1 MFRNCSIAVCRSR
14 TNSILLLS
22 KKYCEKRFN
31 SKLGEMTSLAFSSP
45 WNLGIEKE
53 VNLKGQKWMR
63 KKTLQAFHIY
73 ILFDCVG
80 NT

>member
-1 MFRNCSIAVCRSR
+1 
-14 TNSILLLS
+14 
-22 KKYCEKRFN
+22 
-31 SKLGEMTSLAFSSP
+31 MTSLAFSSP